1 METGGE
7 IGSKTPSSLLMSS
20 SVAPFLAPFPSK
32 LGNHRENAGTPNN
45 QPHIHPK
52 KVGIYW
58 VYPLSPRAPTG
69 GYPTGRVIVHHLAP
83 ITGQPIID
91 SWCCWRFFGGHRTRG
106 VRHKKLRESRSQVIF
121 PSRKIQVTQRFLFKK
136 SWENW
141 LLKHTKVKH
150 AIKTKDKHNI
160 CLHVFANLRGA
171 VGSFFS
177 SAITKIPAKL
187 PAPNMFWLSPPAKTG
202 WSLLRSIRLRRP
214 NPRCIGKDLDLRV
227 KQPWFLMK
235 LEK

>member
-1 METGGE
+1 MFGCWKNHHSLSDMLMETGGE

-69 GYPTGRVIVHHLAP
+69 GYPTGRVIVHHLDP

-91 SWCCWRFFGGHRTRG
+91 CWCCWRFFGGHRTRG

-121 PSRKIQVTQRFLFKK
+121 PSRKIQVTQRCLWKNLGK
-136 SWENW
+136 IGCWNIPKW
-141 LLKHTKVKH
+141 NMPLKQ
-150 AIKTKDKHNI
+150 KTTTT
-160 CLHVFANLRGA
+160 CF
-171 VGSFFS
+171 
-177 SAITKIPAKL
+177 
-187 PAPNMFWLSPPAKTG
+187 
-202 WSLLRSIRLRRP
+202 
-214 NPRCIGKDLDLRV
+214 C
-227 KQPWFLMK
+227 
-235 LEK
+235 